1 MRLIL
6 ARLLC
11 NIRRLDFVTVTATKY
26 NFSFNTWAV
35 ACFFYFDDREM
46 LVLCGVIS
54 NVNVIFSARTMTTF
68 VMQDRNPM
76 CFLAVG
82 CEEESVSLA
91 RSDL

>member
-1 MRLIL
+1 M
-6 ARLLC
+6 
-11 NIRRLDFVTVTATKY
+11 DFVTVTATKY
-26 NFSFNTWAV
+26 PFSFNAWPLASV
-35 ACFFYFDDREM
+35 FYFEDREM

-54 NVNVIFSARTMTTF
+54 NVNVITSARTMTTF

-82 CEEESVSLA
+82 CEEESLSLA